1 MSKRTTYII
10 FFAKFSLSLFLIFWT
25 IKMTLT
31 AGVGTDDDNSFLS
44 NYHEVDKNY
53 NQMLINNNNFINK
66 YDTIIKINDVKIN
79 EMSFNDIYLSQRVI
93 HDRKN
98 RKNILKLS
106 DNIISI
112 SVIDKETKELITNI
126 EANIIIT
133 RPSTHDSDI
142 KIEFKNSKE
151 IKKFEINKSAY
162 WNIMGNVKIDKY
174 EGNFFIKTN
183 SK

>member
-10 FFAKFSLSLFLIFWT
+10 FLAKFTLSLFLIFWT

-53 NQMLINNNNFINK
+53 NKIMSDNINFTNK
-66 YDTIIKINDVKIN
+66 YDTIIKINNALIN
-79 EMSFNDIYLSQRVI
+79 EMSYKDIYLSQRAI

-98 RKNILKLS
+98 RKNILKLL
-106 DNIISI
+106 NNTISI
-112 SVIDKETKELITNI
+112 SIVDKKTKKLIKNID
-126 EANIIIT
+126 ANIVFT
-133 RPSTHDSDI
+133 RPSTHNGDV
-142 KIEFKNSKE
+142 KIQLNNSKE
-151 IKKFEINKSAY
+151 IKNFKINKSAY
-162 WNIMGNVKIDKY
+162 WNIMGNVKIGKD